1 MKKVTV
7 KAHKRTKKGKS
18 TTVRQHTKKYES
30 PVEKSM
36 AKTKRK
42 KGSGSE
48 MKSTK
53 SKKGC

>member
-7 KAHKRTKKGKS
+7 KAYNRVKKGKS

-30 PVEKSM
+30 PAEKSLI
-36 AKTKRK
+36 KTKRK

-48 MKSTK
+48 MKSKK
-53 SKKGC
+53 SKKCC